1 MAGKAKSVYL
11 TVTLKHG
18 HNAVFK
24 KMFFNDK
31 EFNDYIK
38 TDEFKALYPDTEYRV
53 IKEIY

>member
-11 TVTLKHG
+11 TVTPKHG

-24 KMFFNDK
+24 KMFFNAK